1 MRQHRMEG
9 STHNYFTS
17 WRIGGELVQ
26 IHSKSL
32 TCKTVFHEIGFLKF
46 MLAFWVSKPK

>member
-1 MRQHRMEG
+1 MEG

-32 TCKTVFHEIGFLKF
+32 VNL
-46 MLAFWVSKPK
+46 